1 MELSAETVLHARR
14 MLAPLADE
22 RHHRVVR
29 HGRRRHQ
36 PLVHSR
42 AADDVAAGT
51 RADLVDRRH
60 DVGVLE
66 ALEFALVAGE
76 ELEVPPPHLG
86 VHPRHVARVAAV
98 AVDISAAQPYRQTSP
113 DVFWQPLAVVAVEV
127 VVDALVLLVD
137 LWRVVRPRRERRPD
151 RLVHR
156 LVRRREARLSAG
168 AVDEVRRARRVDKHL
183 RTDGARAFQAVDNR
197 RRDAPA
203 VAHNTGQVGV
213 EKLLHAR
220 LVEKVVVRDAHILD
234 PRAHAVENRSVADR
248 TAVVGLVALVV
259 RQEPRRAALREAAH
273 ELVRDAAQIL
283 NTLVG
288 IKEESRRIA
297 VGPGAARVS
306 VVLHENRPLA
316 CPRRGDRRA
325 DAARPRA
332 HDADVVV
339 AEHRHVL
346 RNAHRASWGFG
357 RNLGGARRRRCAA
370 RDGQH
375 AAGPDEVS
383 SLDVHV
389 SSCSFVN

>member
-1 MELSAETVLHARR
+1 M
-14 MLAPLADE
+14 
-22 RHHRVVR
+22 
-29 HGRRRHQ
+29 
-36 PLVHSR
+36 
-42 AADDVAAGT
+42 
-51 RADLVDRRH
+51 DRRH

-66 ALEFALVAGE
+66 ALEFALVAGK

-98 AVDISAAQPYRQTSP
+98 AVDISAAQPYRQTRP

-203 VAHNTGQVGV
+203 VAHNTGQMGV

-234 PRAHAVENRSVADR
+234 PRPHPIKNRSVADR
-248 TAVVGLVALVV
+248 TAVVGLVAFVV
-259 RQEPRRAALREAAH
+259 RQEPCRAALGEAAH
-273 ELVRDAAQIL
+273 ELVRNAAQIL
-283 NTLVG
+283 NTLVW
-288 IKEESRRIA
+288 IEEESRRIA
-297 VGPGAARVS
+297 VGPGAARVA

-325 DAARPRA
+325 DTARPRA
-332 HDADVVV
+332 HDTDVVV
-339 AEHRHVL
+339 AEQRHILRKTHRSRRH
-346 RNAHRASWGFG
+346 
-357 RNLGGARRRRCAA
+357 GAIHFIAAGANRGSCAA
-370 RDGQH
+370 YGK
-375 AAGPDEVS
+375 
-383 SLDVHV
+383 SLANYLRLHIYA
-389 SSCSFVN
+389 